1 MGYLA
6 RFADGGER
14 AFGEGAPEFT
24 IRAPNDEAL
33 RRFWEADAYTA
44 AMSFLRGEFEVEG
57 DLIAAVRWHI
67 QRARPSSALR
77 LAGWVYQL
85 AASRWE
91 SYFQPRSR
99 AAANIRSHYDRSNEF
114 FRQFLDSRMV
124 YSCAYFKDPSWSIE
138 EAQLAKLDH
147 ICRKLDLQPGERLL
161 DVGCGWGGL
170 LFHAAERY
178 GVQAVGCTLSR
189 EQFEYAS
196 ERAAAFGGKVT
207 VREVDYRDLTGEFDK
222 IVSVGMFEHVGRR
235 RLAGYFRK
243 INSLLAPEGL
253 FLNHGIVRP
262 QPVSDDAQTAFL
274 RSKVFPGGE
283 LPHLSDLIRDAEN
296 AGFEVLD
303 VENLRPHYALTA
315 RAWVERLQQRREQC
329 IRAAGAE
336 TWRTWVLY
344 LAGSAVNFE
353 DKQTEVHQM
362 LLSKR
367 SGARAPRLTR
377 EYMYRP

>member
-6 RFADGGER
+6 RFAVEGER
-14 AFGEGAPEFT
+14 AFGEGAQEFT
-24 IRAPNDEAL
+24 VRARSEEAIRKL
-33 RRFWEADAYTA
+33 WEADAYTA
-44 AMSFLRGEFEVEG
+44 AMAFLRGEFEIEG
-57 DLIAAVRWHI
+57 DIIAAVRWHI

-77 LAGWVYQL
+77 LAAWLQRL
-85 AASRWE
+85 ATRWE
-91 SYFQPRSR
+91 SFYQSRSR
-99 AAANIRSHYDRSNEF
+99 AAANIRFHYDRSNEF

-138 EAQLAKLDH
+138 EAQYAKLEH
-147 ICRKLDLQPGERLL
+147 ICRKLDLRPGERLL

-178 GVQAVGCTLSR
+178 GTEALGCTLSR

-196 ERAAAFGGKVT
+196 ERATAFGGRVIVLEK
-207 VREVDYRDLTGEFDK
+207 DYRDLTGEFDK
-222 IVSVGMFEHVGRR
+222 IVSIGMFEHVGRR
-235 RLAGYFRK
+235 RLSGYFRK
-243 INSLLAPEGL
+243 IGSLLARDGL

-262 QPVSDDAQTAFL
+262 QPVRDDAQTLFL
-274 RSKVFPGGE
+274 RNRVFPGGE

-303 VENLRPHYALTA
+303 VENLRPHYALTT
-315 RAWVERLQQRREQC
+315 RAWVERLQQRREEC

-353 DKQTEVHQM
+353 EKQTEVHQM

-367 SGARAPRLTR
+367 SGAGAPRLTR
-377 EYMYRP
+377 DYMYQP